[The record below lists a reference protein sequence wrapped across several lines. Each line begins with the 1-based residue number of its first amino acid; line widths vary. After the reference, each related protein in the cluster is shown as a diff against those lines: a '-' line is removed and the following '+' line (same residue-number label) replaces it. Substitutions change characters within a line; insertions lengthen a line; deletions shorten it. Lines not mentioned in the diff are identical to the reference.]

1 MLSSSF
7 TWFWLC
13 FWGLGLPSWAPSI
26 VTTAQPLWQANAR
39 WVVKGLRI
47 WPRESN
53 DRVLKGSGYC
63 TAAQNNG
70 SALLP
75 TRHHEN
81 HGFKYKIAEN
91 TKWLAVVV
99 QWISSLEANRSPVSI
114 EVRFS
119 FVCPGQSTLLGKLK
133 VLLPWS
139 LGLQKLNFHE
149 NSFQLFCVSINGITS
164 YTPTYYILY
173 LDKCV
178 KV

>member
-1 MLSSSF
+1 MGVPCCLRDTMRTMDSSIKLLK
-7 TWFWLC
+7 TPN
-13 FWGLGLPSWAPSI
+13 GLLLLFSGL
-26 VTTAQPLWQANAR
+26 V
-39 WVVKGLRI
+39 
-47 WPRESN
+47 
-53 DRVLKGSGYC
+53 
-63 TAAQNNG
+63 
-70 SALLP
+70 
-75 TRHHEN
+75 H
-81 HGFKYKIAEN
+81 
-91 TKWLAVVV
+91 AVVV
-99 QWISSLEANRSPVSI
+99 QWISSLEANSSPVSI

-119 FVCPGQSTLLGKLK
+119 FVCLGQSTLLGKLK

>member
-1 MLSSSF
+1 MVLIMFSRSRS
-7 TWFWLC
+7 
-13 FWGLGLPSWAPSI
+13 
-26 VTTAQPLWQANAR
+26 PLVSPLHCNYHAR

-63 TAAQNNG
+63 PAAQNNG

-99 QWISSLEANRSPVSI
+99 QWISSLEANSSPVSI

-119 FVCPGQSTLLGKLK
+119 FVCLGQSTLLGKFK
-133 VLLPWS
+133 VLLPW
-139 LGLQKLNFHE
+139 
-149 NSFQLFCVSINGITS
+149 
-164 YTPTYYILY
+164 TPKTELS
-173 LDKCV
+173 
-178 KV
+178 

>member
-13 FWGLGLPSWAPSI
+13 FRGLGLPSWVPSI
-26 VTTAQPLWQANAR
+26 VTTAQLWQANAR

-53 DRVLKGSGYC
+53 DRVLKGSGW
-63 TAAQNNG
+63 AVAQNNG

-99 QWISSLEANRSPVSI
+99 QWISSLEANSSPVSI

-119 FVCPGQSTLLGKLK
+119 FVCLGQSTLLGKFK
-133 VLLPWS
+133 VLLPWTPKTELS
-139 LGLQKLNFHE
+139 WDFFPIVL
-149 NSFQLFCVSINGITS
+149 CVSINGITS

-173 LDKCV
+173 IDKCV